1 LLHLTLK
8 AAKGLSR
15 FFVLSPRDARYALV
29 TLASHT
35 GWALSELLELNGHEL
50 MQWLD
55 VSTLAS
61 PNSTFLIDA
70 CWFFNLLMDEPSW
83 LS

>member
-1 LLHLTLK
+1 VPLLYRVKQSHHYAVVGLEILLKLTH
-8 AAKGLSR
+8 R

-29 TLASHT
+29 TLAIHT

-55 VSTLAS
+55 VLPRVPAS
-61 PNSTFLIDA
+61 
-70 CWFFNLLMDEPSW
+70 
-83 LS
+83 